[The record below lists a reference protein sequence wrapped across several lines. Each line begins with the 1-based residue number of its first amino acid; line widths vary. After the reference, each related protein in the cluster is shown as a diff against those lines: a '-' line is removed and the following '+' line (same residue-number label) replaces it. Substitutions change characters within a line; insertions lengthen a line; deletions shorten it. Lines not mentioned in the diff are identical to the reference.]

1 MSKDIKDKYRAIHL
15 TWEVVIVLEMESAVT
30 NTRLFQYAKKE
41 TTPFRL
47 FIQKCKHDWSF
58 TFAGMLAF
66 NLLIALLP
74 MAVTLFGILGFVLGS
89 HPELRNHIK
98 NQIVEA
104 FPPKANDGIREI
116 MNMAFRQLYHDAGL
130 ILSFGILFAIIGSS
144 RLFVA
149 IDRCLTIIYR
159 VEERRFFKKHILAI
173 GMLFL
178 FLILIPLMI
187 AASSAPSLLLGVIP
201 KAGGRFGAYMIGLLL
216 SLLFSFLLFEIIYLI
231 IPNKKMTFKQTW
243 CGSIVA
249 AGALQL
255 FMILFPIYV
264 RKCMASYTGQIG
276 FAVILLLFLFYAA
289 LILILGAEINAFF
302 FEHIQPLPVPIG
314 SFVSTLA
321 HEYNDKEARRLI
333 NV

>member
-1 MSKDIKDKYRAIHL
+1 
-15 TWEVVIVLEMESAVT
+15 MESVIT

-58 TFAGMLAF
+58 VFSGMLAF
-66 NLLIALLP
+66 SLLIALLP
-74 MAVTLFGILGFVLGS
+74 MAVTLFGILGFVLGN
-89 HPELRNHIK
+89 HPELRNHIRNK
-98 NQIVEA
+98 IIDA
-104 FPPKANDGIREI
+104 FPPKANDGLREI
-116 MNMAFRQLYHDAGL
+116 MNIAFRQLYHDAGL
-130 ILSFGILFAIIGSS
+130 ILSFGILLAIIGSA
-144 RLFVA
+144 RLFIA

-159 VEERRFFKKHILAI
+159 IEERRFFEKYFLAI

-178 FLILIPLMI
+178 FLTLIPLMI

-201 KAGGRFGAYMIGLLL
+201 NTGGRLGVFITGVLL
-216 SLLFSFLLFEIIYLI
+216 SSFFSFLLFDIIYLI

-249 AGALQL
+249 AGGLQL

-264 RKCMASYTGQIG
+264 RKCMTSYTGQLG
-276 FAVILLLFLFYAA
+276 FAVILVVFLFYAA
-289 LILILGAEINAFF
+289 VILILGAQINAFF
-302 FEHIQPLPVPIG
+302 FEHIQPLPVSLG

-321 HEYNDKEARRLI
+321 HEYHQKEARILL